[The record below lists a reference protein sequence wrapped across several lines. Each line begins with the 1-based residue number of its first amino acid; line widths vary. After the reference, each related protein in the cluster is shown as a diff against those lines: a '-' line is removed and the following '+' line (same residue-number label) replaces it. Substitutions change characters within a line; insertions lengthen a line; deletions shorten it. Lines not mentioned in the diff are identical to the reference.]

1 MDRLNELAEVLEAHM
16 ATIVMIHRTVLSF
29 AIIRL
34 ALNAL
39 HRQSCFDLVAP
50 DGRLFRVLIIPDCT
64 KLQESYV
71 LRILRVILLLL
82 SLICGDVLRPG
93 VDMLRRGWLQEIPLR
108 GRFRFCVITAH
119 SAHKLF

>member
-1 MDRLNELAEVLEAHM
+1 M
-16 ATIVMIHRTVLSF
+16 ATVVMIHRTVLSF
-29 AIIRL
+29 AVIRL

-39 HRQSCFDLVAP
+39 RRQSCFDLVAP
-50 DGRLFRVLIIPDCT
+50 DGRLFRVFITPDCT

-82 SLICGDVLRPG
+82 SLVCGDVLRPG
-93 VDMLRRGWLQEIPLR
+93 VDVLRRGWLQEIPLR
-108 GRFRFCVITAH
+108 GRCRFCVCTAH